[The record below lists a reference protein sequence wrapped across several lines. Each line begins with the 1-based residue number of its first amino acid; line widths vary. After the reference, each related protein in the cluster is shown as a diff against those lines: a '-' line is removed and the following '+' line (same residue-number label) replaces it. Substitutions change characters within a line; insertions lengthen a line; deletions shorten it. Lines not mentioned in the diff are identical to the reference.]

1 LYNLVRLFRG
11 RKHYIIQLVYEKG
24 GIELVKKI
32 METGESDL
40 ELYMAIED
48 ILGIKRNDLNEYIR
62 RSLE

>member
-1 LYNLVRLFRG
+1 
-11 RKHYIIQLVYEKG
+11 
-24 GIELVKKI
+24 